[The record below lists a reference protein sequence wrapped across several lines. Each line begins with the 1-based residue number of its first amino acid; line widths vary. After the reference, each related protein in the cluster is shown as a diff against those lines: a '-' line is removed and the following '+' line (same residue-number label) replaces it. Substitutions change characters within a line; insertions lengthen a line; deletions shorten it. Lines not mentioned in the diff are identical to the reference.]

1 MASLTTVP
9 AIGVRRASSG
19 GGGGSTEQLG
29 GTRSYGTVMLVYPS
43 LQINAALMEQSAI
56 NTGGNVE
63 LFRDFGTYSRCQVT
77 LRWAPEDG
85 SGLYTREVTQTFPNQ
100 ASLVGYVDAN
110 TARLFDGSSAEYVV
124 MEVFDIEDSL
134 IVPPAKVYGQNR
146 AYATMVR
153 KSPRG
158 RYHAY
163 QTGSAAYTAG
173 RSFST
178 PIATALKQIW
188 DDLGYPNV
196 LPPPASWGANEFSLF
211 WLSRN
216 RMRRYD
222 MPQFSPA
229 SLQIP
234 GEVGQDR
241 KVYNSNTGTITDRAP
256 VGFATGY
263 NPGASERVSYA
274 SINALGGVTAI
285 SYQDSWRGLGV
296 ALGSGGSILVGY
308 PLIREFAPGEF
319 EYSIFVKPVGV
330 DTFSFEVFDPA
341 RYRLEAVG
349 VLRNDFRP
357 KLRPLTLSQPDGT
370 EQAGARTA
378 GFINSGAVAQALGL
392 QPNRFQAAYAG
403 SHGYRSGSVRF
414 QYRDLVTGRVSG
426 LSSAA
431 IKPVWRQRA
440 RPFALMVRNQIT

>member
-85 SGLYTREVTQTFPNQ
+85 SGPYTREVTQTFANQ
-100 ASLVGYVDAN
+100 ASLVAYVAAN
-110 TARLFDGSSAEYVV
+110 TALQVDGTSAEYVV
-124 MEVFDIEDSL
+124 MEIFDVEDSL

-153 KSPRG
+153 LSPRG

-178 PIATALKQIW
+178 PIAIALKQIW
-188 DDLGYPNV
+188 DALGYPNV
-196 LPPPASWGANEFSLF
+196 LPPPALWGADEFSLF

-241 KVYNSNTGTITDRAP
+241 KVYNSNTGTITDRAT

-274 SINALGGVTAI
+274 SINSTGSVTGI

-319 EYSIFVKPVGV
+319 EYSVFVKPVGV
-330 DTFSFEVFDPA
+330 DTFSFEAFDPA

-357 KLRPLTLSQPDGT
+357 KLRPLTLSQPNGT

-378 GFINSGAVAQALGL
+378 GFITSGAVAQALGL
-392 QPNRFQAAYAG
+392 QPNRFQQAYAG